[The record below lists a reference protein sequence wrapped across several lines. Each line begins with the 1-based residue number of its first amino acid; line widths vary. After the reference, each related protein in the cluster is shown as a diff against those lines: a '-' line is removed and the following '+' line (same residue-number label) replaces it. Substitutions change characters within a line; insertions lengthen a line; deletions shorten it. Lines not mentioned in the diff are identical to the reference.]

1 MREGAEFRELMLQ
14 IVRTRMAFR
23 RSMQRT
29 LRKNNAGITFEMLQ
43 VLSSYGTSRELVSR
57 YWQNVLQKIKPV

>member
-1 MREGAEFRELMLQ
+1 MYLCRRNETGKKVIEMREGAEFRELMLQ

-29 LRKNNAGITFEMLQ
+29 LRKIT
-43 VLSSYGTSRELVSR
+43 RELRLRCFR
-57 YWQNVLQKIKPV
+57 Y